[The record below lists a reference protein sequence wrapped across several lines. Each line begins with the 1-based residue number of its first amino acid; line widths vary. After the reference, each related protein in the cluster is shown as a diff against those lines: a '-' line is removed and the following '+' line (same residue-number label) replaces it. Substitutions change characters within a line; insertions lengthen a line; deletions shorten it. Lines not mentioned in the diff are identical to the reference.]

1 MMMISFLDTD
11 KYAYEGFV
19 NPFLIILTP
28 VTCTGAYE
36 GLFGRMPPL
45 NILTREIYASPSW
58 NISIKGHHWKVFLG
72 AYVANF

>member
-1 MMMISFLDTD
+1 MISFLDTD

-45 NILTREIYASPSW
+45 NILTREIYASPS
-58 NISIKGHHWKVFLG
+58 
-72 AYVANF
+72 